1 MNAKPEL
8 PPITFRRATLDDLD
22 ILEQIENR
30 CFEGDRLHRRSLRN
44 WIKAPHGEFL
54 VAVSENQVVGY
65 GLVWCHKGTRLA
77 RLYSLALLPEM
88 RGSGAAARLMS
99 ELESATA
106 GRGYLFMRLEV
117 AKSNQAAAALYR
129 RCGYR
134 VFGEYHDYYEDHS
147 DALRMQKTIQYLSI
161 DKTQRLTPWYQQTTP
176 FTCGPAALMMAMAS
190 LDETQVVDQKEELDI
205 WRQATTVFMTTGHG
219 GCHPLG
225 LALAASQRGFRA
237 EVLINTGGPLFV
249 DGVRSA
255 HKKEVL
261 AVVHQQFV
269 EKTDRDEHIR
279 VIYEELDQQR
289 ISDWLQEGYAVII
302 LISTFRLDGKKAPH
316 WVAVTG
322 IDERCFYV
330 HDPDA
335 EDISQ
340 LAIDNQYLPITR
352 QDFDKMSAF
361 GSGRLR
367 TAVAI
372 RKRELNI
379 DKYTAYPL

>member
-1 MNAKPEL
+1 MNISPEL
-8 PPITFRRATLDDLD
+8 QTVTFRRASPDDLD
-22 ILEQIENR
+22 TLEQIENR
-30 CFEGDRLHRRSLRN
+30 CFEGDRLNRRSLRN
-44 WIKAPHGEFL
+44 WIKAPHGEFI
-54 VAVSENQVVGY
+54 VALKQDRVVGY

-88 RGSGAAARLMS
+88 RGSGTAARLMR

-117 AKSNQAAAALYR
+117 AKSNASAVALYR
-129 RCGYR
+129 RSGYR

-147 DALRMQKTIQYLSI
+147 DALRMQKTIRYLSI

-190 LDETQVVDQKEELDI
+190 LDETRVVDQKQELDI
-205 WRQATTVFMTTGHG
+205 WREATTIFMTTGHG

-225 LALAASQRGFRA
+225 LALAASQRGFSV
-237 EVLINTGGPLFV
+237 EVLINTEGPLFV

-261 AVVHQQFV
+261 GVVHQQFV
-269 EKTDRDEHIR
+269 EKTEQDTHIR
-279 VIYEELDQQR
+279 VVYEEIGQQR

-335 EDISQ
+335 GDDSQ

-352 QDFDKMSAF
+352 EDFDKMSAF

-367 TAVAI
+367 TALAI
-372 RKRELNI
+372 KKRSR
-379 DKYTAYPL
+379 

>member
-1 MNAKPEL
+1 MNISPEL
-8 PPITFRRATLDDLD
+8 QTVTFRRASPDDLD
-22 ILEQIENR
+22 TLEQIENR
-30 CFEGDRLHRRSLRN
+30 CFEGDRLNRRSLRN
-44 WIKAPHGEFL
+44 WIKAPHGEFI
-54 VAVSENQVVGY
+54 VAVKQDRVVGY

-88 RGSGAAARLMS
+88 RGSGTAARLMR

-117 AKSNQAAAALYR
+117 AKSNASAVALYR
-129 RCGYR
+129 RSGYR

-147 DALRMQKTIQYLSI
+147 DALRMQKTIRYLSI

-190 LDETQVVDQKEELDI
+190 LDETRVVDQKQELDI
-205 WRQATTVFMTTGHG
+205 WREATTIFMTTGHG

-225 LALAASQRGFRA
+225 LALAASQRGFSV
-237 EVLINTGGPLFV
+237 EVLINTEGPLFL

-261 AVVHQQFV
+261 GVVHQQFV
-269 EKTDRDEHIR
+269 EKTEQDTHIR
-279 VIYEELDQQR
+279 VVYEEIGQQR

-335 EDISQ
+335 GDDSQ

-352 QDFDKMSAF
+352 EDFDKMSAF

-367 TAVAI
+367 TALAI
-372 RKRELNI
+372 KKRSR
-379 DKYTAYPL
+379 

>member
-1 MNAKPEL
+1 MNVSPEL
-8 PPITFRRATLDDLD
+8 QTVTFRRASPDDLD
-22 ILEQIENR
+22 TLEQIENR
-30 CFEGDRLHRRSLRN
+30 CFEGDRLNRRSLRN
-44 WIKAPHGEFL
+44 WIKAPHGEFI
-54 VAVSENQVVGY
+54 VALKQDRVVGY

-77 RLYSLALLPEM
+77 RLYSLALLPDM
-88 RGSGAAARLMS
+88 RGSGTAARLMR

-117 AKSNQAAAALYR
+117 AKSNASAVALYR
-129 RCGYR
+129 RSGYR

-147 DALRMQKTIQYLSI
+147 DALRMQKTIRYLSI

-190 LDETQVVDQKEELDI
+190 LDETRVVDQKQELDI
-205 WRQATTVFMTTGHG
+205 WREATTIFMTTGHG

-225 LALAASQRGFRA
+225 LALAASQRGFSV
-237 EVLINTGGPLFV
+237 EVLINTEGPLFV

-261 AVVHQQFV
+261 GVVHQQFV
-269 EKTDRDEHIR
+269 EKTEQDTQIR
-279 VIYEELDQQR
+279 VMYEEIGQQR

-335 EDISQ
+335 GDHSQ

-352 QDFDKMSAF
+352 EDFDKMSAF

-367 TAVAI
+367 TALAI
-372 RKRELNI
+372 KKRSR
-379 DKYTAYPL
+379 

>member
-1 MNAKPEL
+1 MNISPEL
-8 PPITFRRATLDDLD
+8 QTVTFRRASPDDLD
-22 ILEQIENR
+22 TLEQIENR
-30 CFEGDRLHRRSLRN
+30 CFEGDRLNRRSLRN
-44 WIKAPHGEFL
+44 WIKAPHGEFI
-54 VAVSENQVVGY
+54 VALKQDRVVGY

-88 RGSGAAARLMS
+88 RGSGTAARLMR

-117 AKSNQAAAALYR
+117 AKSNASAVALYR
-129 RCGYR
+129 RSGYR

-147 DALRMQKTIQYLSI
+147 DALRMQKTIRYLSI

-190 LDETQVVDQKEELDI
+190 LDETRVVDQKQELDI
-205 WRQATTVFMTTGHG
+205 WREATTIFMTTGHG

-225 LALAASQRGFRA
+225 LALAASQRGFSV
-237 EVLINTGGPLFV
+237 EVLINTEGPLFL

-261 AVVHQQFV
+261 GVVHQQFV
-269 EKTDRDEHIR
+269 EKTEQDMHIR
-279 VIYEELDQQR
+279 VMYEEIGQQR

-335 EDISQ
+335 GDDSQ

-352 QDFDKMSAF
+352 EDFDKMSAF

-367 TAVAI
+367 TALAI
-372 RKRELNI
+372 KKRSR
-379 DKYTAYPL
+379 

>member
-1 MNAKPEL
+1 MNISPEL
-8 PPITFRRATLDDLD
+8 QTVTFRRASPDDLD
-22 ILEQIENR
+22 TLEQIENR
-30 CFEGDRLHRRSLRN
+30 CFEGDRLNRRSLRN
-44 WIKAPHGEFL
+44 WIKALHGEFI
-54 VAVSENQVVGY
+54 VAVKQDRVVGY

-88 RGSGAAARLMS
+88 RGSGTAARLMR

-117 AKSNQAAAALYR
+117 AKSNASAVALYR
-129 RCGYR
+129 RSGYR

-147 DALRMQKTIQYLSI
+147 DALRMQKTIRYLSI

-190 LDETQVVDQKEELDI
+190 LDETRVVDQKQELDI
-205 WRQATTVFMTTGHG
+205 WREATTIFMTTGHG

-225 LALAASQRGFRA
+225 LALAASQRGFSV
-237 EVLINTGGPLFV
+237 EVLINTEGPLFL

-261 AVVHQQFV
+261 GVVHQQFV
-269 EKTDRDEHIR
+269 EKTEQDTHIR
-279 VIYEELDQQR
+279 VVYEEIGQQR

-335 EDISQ
+335 GDDSQ

-352 QDFDKMSAF
+352 EDFDKMSAF

-367 TAVAI
+367 TALAI
-372 RKRELNI
+372 KKRSR
-379 DKYTAYPL
+379 

>member
-1 MNAKPEL
+1 MNISPEL
-8 PPITFRRATLDDLD
+8 QTVTFRRASPDDLD
-22 ILEQIENR
+22 TLEQIENR
-30 CFEGDRLHRRSLRN
+30 CFEGDRLNRRSLRN
-44 WIKAPHGEFL
+44 WIKAPHGEFI
-54 VAVSENQVVGY
+54 VALKQDRVVGY

-77 RLYSLALLPEM
+77 RLYSLALLPDM
-88 RGSGAAARLMS
+88 RGSGTAARLMR

-117 AKSNQAAAALYR
+117 SKSNASAVALYR
-129 RCGYR
+129 RSGYR

-147 DALRMQKTIQYLSI
+147 DALRMQKTIRYLSI

-190 LDETQVVDQKEELDI
+190 LDETRVVDQKQELDI
-205 WRQATTVFMTTGHG
+205 WREATTIFMTTGHG

-225 LALAASQRGFRA
+225 LALAASQRGFSV
-237 EVLINTGGPLFV
+237 EVLINTEGPLFL

-261 AVVHQQFV
+261 GVVHQQFV
-269 EKTDRDEHIR
+269 EKTEQDMHIR
-279 VIYEELDQQR
+279 VMYEEIGQQR

-335 EDISQ
+335 GDDSQ

-352 QDFDKMSAF
+352 EDFDKMSAF

-367 TAVAI
+367 TALAI
-372 RKRELNI
+372 KKRI
-379 DKYTAYPL
+379 R

>member
-1 MNAKPEL
+1 MNVSPEL
-8 PPITFRRATLDDLD
+8 QTVTFRRASPDDLD
-22 ILEQIENR
+22 TLEQIENR
-30 CFEGDRLHRRSLRN
+30 CFEGDRLNRRSLRN
-44 WIKAPHGEFL
+44 WIKAPHGEFI
-54 VAVSENQVVGY
+54 VAVKQDRVVGY

-77 RLYSLALLPEM
+77 RLYSLALLPDM
-88 RGSGAAARLMS
+88 RGSGTAARLMR

-117 AKSNQAAAALYR
+117 AKSNASAVALYR
-129 RCGYR
+129 RSGYR

-147 DALRMQKTIQYLSI
+147 DALRMQKTIRYLSI

-190 LDETQVVDQKEELDI
+190 LDETRVVDQKQELDI
-205 WRQATTVFMTTGHG
+205 WREATTIFMTTGHG

-225 LALAASQRGFRA
+225 LALAASQRGFSV
-237 EVLINTGGPLFV
+237 EVLINTEGPLFV

-261 AVVHQQFV
+261 GVVHQQFV
-269 EKTDRDEHIR
+269 EKTEQDMHIR
-279 VIYEELDQQR
+279 VMYEEIGQQR

-335 EDISQ
+335 GDDSQ

-352 QDFDKMSAF
+352 EDFDKMSAF

-367 TAVAI
+367 TALAI
-372 RKRELNI
+372 KKRI
-379 DKYTAYPL
+379 R

>member
-1 MNAKPEL
+1 MNVSPEL
-8 PPITFRRATLDDLD
+8 QTVTFRRASPDDLD
-22 ILEQIENR
+22 TLEQIENR
-30 CFEGDRLHRRSLRN
+30 CFEGDRLNRRSLRN
-44 WIKAPHGEFL
+44 WIKAPHGEFI
-54 VAVSENQVVGY
+54 VAVKQDCVVGY

-88 RGSGAAARLMS
+88 RGSGTAARLMR

-117 AKSNQAAAALYR
+117 AKSNASAVALYR
-129 RCGYR
+129 RSGYR

-147 DALRMQKTIQYLSI
+147 DALRMQKTIRYLSI

-190 LDETQVVDQKEELDI
+190 LDETRVVDQKQELDI
-205 WRQATTVFMTTGHG
+205 WREATTIFMTTGHG

-225 LALAASQRGFRA
+225 LALAASQRGFSV
-237 EVLINTGGPLFV
+237 EVLINTEGPLFV

-261 AVVHQQFV
+261 GVVHQQFV
-269 EKTDRDEHIR
+269 EKTEQDTHIR
-279 VIYEELDQQR
+279 VLYEEIGQQR
-289 ISDWLQEGYAVII
+289 ISDWLREGYAVII
-302 LISTFRLDGKKAPH
+302 LISTFRLDGKKTPH
-316 WVAVTG
+316 WVTVTG

-335 EDISQ
+335 GDDSQ

-352 QDFDKMSAF
+352 EDFDKMSAF

-367 TAVAI
+367 TALAI
-372 RKRELNI
+372 KKRSR
-379 DKYTAYPL
+379 

>member
-1 MNAKPEL
+1 MNISPEL
-8 PPITFRRATLDDLD
+8 QTVTFRRASPDDLD
-22 ILEQIENR
+22 TLEQIENR
-30 CFEGDRLHRRSLRN
+30 CFEGDRLNRRSLRN
-44 WIKAPHGEFL
+44 WIKAPHGEFI
-54 VAVSENQVVGY
+54 VALKQDRVVGY

-88 RGSGAAARLMS
+88 RGSGTAARLMR

-117 AKSNQAAAALYR
+117 AKSNASAVALYR
-129 RCGYR
+129 RSGYR

-147 DALRMQKTIQYLSI
+147 DALRMQKTIRYLSI

-190 LDETQVVDQKEELDI
+190 LDETRVVDQKQELDI
-205 WRQATTVFMTTGHG
+205 WREATTIFMTTGHG

-225 LALAASQRGFRA
+225 LALAASQRGFSV
-237 EVLINTGGPLFV
+237 EVLINTEGPLFV

-261 AVVHQQFV
+261 GVVHQQFV
-269 EKTDRDEHIR
+269 EKTEQDTQIR
-279 VIYEELDQQR
+279 VMYEEIGQQR

-335 EDISQ
+335 GDDSQ

-352 QDFDKMSAF
+352 EDFDKMSAF

-367 TAVAI
+367 TALAI
-372 RKRELNI
+372 KKRSR
-379 DKYTAYPL
+379 

>member
-1 MNAKPEL
+1 MNISPEL
-8 PPITFRRATLDDLD
+8 QTVTFRRASPDDLD
-22 ILEQIENR
+22 TLEQIENR
-30 CFEGDRLHRRSLRN
+30 CFEGDRLNRRSLRN
-44 WIKAPHGEFL
+44 WIKAPHGEFI
-54 VAVSENQVVGY
+54 VAVRQDCVVGY

-88 RGSGAAARLMS
+88 RGSGTAARLMR

-117 AKSNQAAAALYR
+117 AKSNASAVALYR
-129 RCGYR
+129 RSGYR

-147 DALRMQKTIQYLSI
+147 DALRMQKTIRYLSI

-190 LDETQVVDQKEELDI
+190 LDETRVVDQKQELDI
-205 WRQATTVFMTTGHG
+205 WREATTIFMTTGHG

-225 LALAASQRGFRA
+225 LALAASQRGFSV
-237 EVLINTGGPLFV
+237 EVLINTEGPLFL

-261 AVVHQQFV
+261 GVVHQQFV
-269 EKTDRDEHIR
+269 EKTEQDTHIC
-279 VIYEELDQQR
+279 VVYEEIGQQR

-335 EDISQ
+335 GDDSQ

-352 QDFDKMSAF
+352 EDFDKMSAF

-367 TAVAI
+367 TALAI
-372 RKRELNI
+372 KKRSR
-379 DKYTAYPL
+379 

>member
-1 MNAKPEL
+1 MMNTKPDL
-8 PPITFRRATLDDLD
+8 QRVTLRRATLDDLNT
-22 ILEQIENR
+22 LEQVENN
-30 CFEGDRLHRRSLRN
+30 CFAGDRLHRRSLRN
-44 WIKAPHGEFL
+44 WIKAPHGEFI
-54 VAVSENQVVGY
+54 VAVGQSGVVGY

-88 RGSGAAARLMS
+88 RGSGTAARLIR
-99 ELESATA
+99 ELESVTA
-106 GRGYLFMRLEV
+106 ARGYLFMRLEV
-117 AKSNQAAAALYR
+117 AKTNQAAVSLYR

-190 LDETQVVDQKEELDI
+190 LDQSQVVDQQEELDI
-205 WRQATTVFMTTGHG
+205 WRQATTIFMTTGHG

-225 LALAASQRGFRA
+225 LALAASQRGFTVQA
-237 EVLINTGGPLFV
+237 LINTEGPLFI
-249 DGVRSA
+249 DGVRST

-269 EKTDRDEHIR
+269 EKADRDEHID
-279 VIYEELDQQR
+279 VIYAEIDQQR
-289 ISDWLQEGYAVII
+289 ISDWLQAGYAVII

-372 RKRELNI
+372 K
-379 DKYTAYPL
+379 KQA